1 MEHRLRDASPH
12 WVVCWFVEQTFYELC
27 GFLPPSDWDLL
38 FTWCSAQAA
47 NRWRVKQWVPNILK
61 DNLKLLQVNLEKLTG
76 DSRSQLYRA
85 DPQLKSSKIQTQPNG
100 LLFLAHRDTS
110 WAPAGPN
117 SFSPYRKQL
126 ASSTLLP
133 QLPSQSGFQS
143 YSLNNL
149 DHISRFIP
157 PVCIV
162 ASQCQRGLVSGPQR
176 LEKSMDAD
184 VAYVKWHK

>member
-1 MEHRLRDASPH
+1 M
-12 WVVCWFVEQTFYELC
+12 WFLS
-27 GFLPPSDWDLL
+27 PSDRDLQ

-47 NRWRVKQWVPNILK
+47 NRWRVNQWAPNILK

-85 DPQLKSSKIQTQPNG
+85 DPQLKSSKIQPQPTG
-100 LLFLAHRDTS
+100 LLFLPDRDTS

-117 SFSPYRKQL
+117 SFSPYCKQL
-126 ASSTLLP
+126 ASNTLLP
-133 QLPSQSGFQS
+133 QFPCKSWFQS

-162 ASQCQRGLVSGPQR
+162 ASQCQRRLVSGSQR
-176 LEKSMDAD
+176 LEKSMYAD